1 MIIDSHC
8 HLDYDP
14 LVNNI
19 DQVLLNAKNNNISK
33 LLTIGTSLESSK
45 KVLEIVEKYENIYGA
60 IGMHPN
66 STTNIEKVLCNISAA
81 PRMFSAM

>member
-8 HLDYDP
+8 HLDYEP

-19 DQVLLNAKNNNISK
+19 DQVLLNAKKVNITN

-45 KVLEIVEKYENIYGA
+45 KVLEIVSKYPNVYGA
-60 IGMHPN
+60 IGIHPN
-66 STTNIEKVLCNISAA
+66 STTGNLDKLDEIHMLKKKIKK
-81 PRMFSAM
+81 

>member
-19 DQVLLNAKNNNISK
+19 DQVLLNAKKNNISK
-33 LLTIGTSLESSK
+33 L
-45 KVLEIVEKYENIYGA
+45 
-60 IGMHPN
+60 
-66 STTNIEKVLCNISAA
+66 
-81 PRMFSAM
+81 